1 MIEKKVNQIEEYK
14 RKKEKEI
21 EDLKTEKEM
30 LSIKLQRK
38 DKEFEAL
45 NNSIAIFRKEN
56 KNLAAKLEI
65 GVELGDIHNSKE
77 EVIKLKAENLGL
89 K

>member
-45 NNSIAIFRKEN
+45 NTSLIL
-56 KNLAAKLEI
+56 NL
-65 GVELGDIHNSKE
+65 
-77 EVIKLKAENLGL
+77 
-89 K
+89 